1 MLQRGQ
7 RVVVGCTLVYSLGSV
22 RISDIFEKELV
33 ERDGAVNRWR
43 RTLLPFQAFL
53 HTNRIIRRYL
63 EFGGDIV
70 SITFQHFEW
79 SSFSIASD
87 RGSGREK

>member
-1 MLQRGQ
+1 MQRGQ
-7 RVVVGCTLVYSLGSV
+7 RVVVGCTLVYALGSV

-63 EFGGDIV
+63 EFGDR
-70 SITFQHFEW
+70 FYNQHFEW